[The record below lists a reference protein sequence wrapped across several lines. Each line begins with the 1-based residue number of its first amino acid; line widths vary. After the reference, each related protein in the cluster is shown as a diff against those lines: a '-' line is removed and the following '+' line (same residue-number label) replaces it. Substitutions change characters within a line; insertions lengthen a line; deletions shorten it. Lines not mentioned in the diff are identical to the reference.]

1 MWKKKGI
8 SLVPIKYSH
17 NYFGTKYNVQIAVYH
32 DDGSVAVSHSGIE
45 MGQGINT
52 KVCQVVA
59 RELGV
64 AMDMVSVKQT
74 NNLTNPNR
82 SVTGGSMGSECNCSV
97 SDAIVLEMH
106 IFKHH
111 ISQAAVIAC
120 DKLKAKMKPI
130 RDEMSE
136 PDWPSLVKRRFMA
149 GVDLTSRHM

>member
-32 DDGSVAVSHSGIE
+32 DDGIE

-64 AMDMVSVKQT
+64 AMDMVRVKVT
-74 NNLTNPNR
+74 NNLTNPNG

-97 SDAIVLEMH
+97 SCDSISEIVRYHTSH
-106 IFKHH
+106 ITG
-111 ISQAAVIAC
+111 S
-120 DKLKAKMKPI
+120 
-130 RDEMSE
+130 RD
-136 PDWPSLVKRRFMA
+136 SL
-149 GVDLTSRHM
+149 

>member
-1 MWKKKGI
+1 M
-8 SLVPIKYSH
+8 VPMRY
-17 NYFGTKYNVQIAVYH
+17 YH
-32 DDGSVAVSHSGIE
+32 DLAMVAAFKMNSLISVFASDGSVSITHGGIE

-97 SDAIVLEMH
+97 SDAIVMH
-106 IFKHH
+106 
-111 ISQAAVIAC
+111 V
-120 DKLKAKMKPI
+120 
-130 RDEMSE
+130 
-136 PDWPSLVKRRFMA
+136 
-149 GVDLTSRHM
+149 

>member
-32 DDGSVAVSHSGIE
+32 DDGSVAVSHGGIE

-64 AMDMVSVKQT
+64 AMDMVSVKMT
-74 NNLTNPNR
+74 NNLTNPNG

-97 SDAIVLEMH
+97 SDAIVMH
-106 IFKHH
+106 
-111 ISQAAVIAC
+111 V
-120 DKLKAKMKPI
+120 
-130 RDEMSE
+130 
-136 PDWPSLVKRRFMA
+136 
-149 GVDLTSRHM
+149 